1 MNEENKQFE
10 TVTDSEVIEVATKL
24 LNEFDEAFKELAK

>member
-10 TVTDSEVIEVATKL
+10 TVTDSEVIEAVTKL

>member
-10 TVTDSEVIEVATKL
+10 TVTDSEVIEAATKL

>member
-10 TVTDSEVIEVATKL
+10 TVTDCEVIEVATKL

>member
-10 TVTDSEVIEVATKL
+10 TVTDSEVFEVATKL

>member
-1 MNEENKQFE
+1 MNEENIQFE

-24 LNEFDEAFKELAK
+24 LNEFDEAFEELAK